1 MNTITRTA
9 KNTVSL
15 TISGMGLN
23 PTVAKSFRRA
33 FIPIADMEITSNKVE
48 SVWSDC

>member
-1 MNTITRTA
+1 MNTVTRTA

-15 TISGMGLN
+15 TISRMGLN

-33 FIPIADMEITSNKVE
+33 FIPIADMEITSNQVE